1 MYKNTW
7 KDEQAVS
14 PVIATILMVAITVVL
29 AGVLVVYMQQ
39 FSNVQNN
46 THPTAGLVPTPFTNP
61 DADSQTHNGG
71 GWAVT
76 VSTISQ
82 ATTPWST
89 VTVLLM
95 SSAVTVYKAVG
106 IKGTTANVYAGNSSA
121 PKANW
126 YGYANPASGVKQYS
140 KYTAGAY
147 AAAANFPN
155 ANIDTTYGVQTDLQ
169 TVQGFYFIVI
179 DNDGSNTVSAG
190 DIILVFQN
198 YSGGT
203 SQQVGGTGFNIEV
216 SVTAGNIGTAQLA

>member
-1 MYKNTW
+1 MW

-39 FSNVQNN
+39 FSKG
-46 THPTAGLVPTPFTNP
+46 PGTAVPNAGFVPTPFTNP
-61 DADSQTHNGG
+61 DTDSQTHNGG

-76 VSTISQ
+76 VSTISSS
-82 ATTPWST
+82 TTTWAT
-89 VTVLLM
+89 VTVALM

-106 IKGTTANVYAGNSSA
+106 IKGSTANVYAGNSSA
-121 PKANW
+121 PKPNW

-147 AAAANFPN
+147 AAAANYP
-155 ANIDTTYGVQTDLQ
+155 AASIDTTYGVQTDLQ
-169 TVQGFYFIVI
+169 TTQGFYFIVI

-198 YSGGT
+198 YSGAT
-203 SQQVGGTGFNIEV
+203 TQQVGGTGWQLTMSV
-216 SVTAGNIGTAQLA
+216 SGGSIGSAGLA